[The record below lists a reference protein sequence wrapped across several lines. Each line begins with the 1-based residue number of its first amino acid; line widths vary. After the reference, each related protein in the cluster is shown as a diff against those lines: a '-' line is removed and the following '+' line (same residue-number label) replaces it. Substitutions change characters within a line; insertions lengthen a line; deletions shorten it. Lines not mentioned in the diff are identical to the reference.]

1 MNCITTKFLADRASC
16 LLTSS
21 GSITLLAVCS
31 LTMAQ
36 SSSLYKNAQ
45 PLPEGAI
52 APLVEGSWTAVAPP
66 QPRRFAK
73 HDLIAIIVREETRYR
88 HNGNAESE
96 KKSDL
101 VASLTQWIQLQ
112 NLDIKPALLSDGPL
126 RANLAFSK
134 EIENDSKVERTDTIT
149 GRITA
154 EVIDVKPNGNLII
167 EARRFIKTDEE
178 EEIMTLTGTC
188 RTEDINVDNTI
199 LSSRI
204 HELAVVKTHEG
215 LVHDGLK
222 RGWLMRFLDWA
233 TPF

>member
-16 LLTSS
+16 LLASS

-112 NLDIKPALLSDGPL
+112 NLDIKPGSEEQWPKKL
-126 RANLAFSK
+126 
-134 EIENDSKVERTDTIT
+134 DTSSQCSLY
-149 GRITA
+149 RDA
-154 EVIDVKPNGNLII
+154 C
-167 EARRFIKTDEE
+167 RRFEK
-178 EEIMTLTGTC
+178 
-188 RTEDINVDNTI
+188 
-199 LSSRI
+199 
-204 HELAVVKTHEG
+204 
-215 LVHDGLK
+215 
-222 RGWLMRFLDWA
+222 
-233 TPF
+233 